1 MPAFVFG
8 IVLFALCIALS
19 IALHEAGHMLTAK
32 AFGMRVRRFFLGFG
46 PTVASVKRGET
57 EYGIAALPF
66 GGFCDIAGMTAMDPL
81 TPEEEPRA
89 MYRKPWW
96 QRVAV
101 MSGGIVMNLLL
112 GFMVI
117 YLLAVSSGIPN
128 PYADRTPTV
137 GELTCTSDQVGETSL
152 ADCTGDGPA
161 AAAGV
166 RTGDRILTVDAQEL
180 ASFVE
185 LRDYVMERPGETI
198 VLGIERRSGGAGS
211 AGVGAEGDAGAADA
225 DAEDSTRLDIPV
237 QLDEVVRLDTEGQPF
252 TAGAVGMGNAPVAD
266 AMKRFGPLEAVP
278 AAGRLSGEMIT
289 ASVKGIIAFPGKI
302 PGVVSAIFGGERDV
316 EGPIS
321 VVGAS
326 RAGGELVEQNQ
337 WAVFFSLLASLNF
350 FLALF
355 NLVPL
360 PPLDGGHIAVVLYE
374 AVRDR
379 IRRLRG
385 LPPGEPVNYEKLMPL
400 TYSMAALLLGVG
412 VLVMIADVTN
422 PVRLFG

>member
-1 MPAFVFG
+1 MGAFVLG
-8 IVLFALCIALS
+8 IALFAVCIALS

-46 PTVASVKRGET
+46 PTLASTKKGET

-66 GGFCDIAGMTAMDPL
+66 GGFCDIAGMTAMDDL
-81 TPEEEPRA
+81 SAEEEPHA

-137 GELTCTSDQVGETSL
+137 GELTCTSDQVDETNV
-152 ADCTGDGPA
+152 ADCTGEGPA

-166 RTGDRILTVDAQEL
+166 RAGDRILTVDGEEL
-180 ASFVE
+180 ESFVQ
-185 LRDYVMERPGETI
+185 LRDYVLARPGDTV
-198 VLGIERRSGGAGS
+198 VLGVERGTES
-211 AGVGAEGDAGAADA
+211 
-225 DAEDSTRLDIPV
+225 LDIPV
-237 QLDEVVRLDTEGQPF
+237 ELDEVVRFGADGQPF
-252 TAGAVGMGNAPVAD
+252 NAGAIGMGNAPVAD
-266 AMKRFGPLEAVP
+266 AMKRFGPVEAVP
-278 AAGRLSGEMIT
+278 AAGRLSGEMIS
-289 ASVKGIIAFPGKI
+289 ASIKGLAAFPGKI
-302 PGVVSAIFGGERDV
+302 PGVVSAIFGGERDT

-326 RAGGELVEQNQ
+326 RAGGELAERNQ
-337 WAVFFSLLASLNF
+337 WAIFFSLLASLNF

-385 LPPGEPVNYEKLMPL
+385 LPPGGPVNYEKLMPL
-400 TYSMAALLLGVG
+400 TYAMAALLLGVG
-412 VLVMIADVTN
+412 VLVIIADVTN